1 MNAITYSPASLDHLS
16 LALERQRDGRVGRVD
31 LAGQPVAGEDRVRRQ
46 PQPGLMRQIHC
57 AEQVTLAGAPASKNT
72 RRVFLR
78 DFPFAVVYRPDADG
92 ITIFAL
98 AHHSRRPGYWQSR
111 VQDR

>member
-1 MNAITYSPASLDHLS
+1 VKRARFVASAQREFLAEVVYYSK
-16 LALERQRDGRVGRVD
+16 E
-31 LAGQPVAGEDRVRRQ
+31 E
-46 PQPGLMRQIHC
+46 PGLGARFAAPVEDAMAR
-57 AEQVTLAGAPASKNT
+57 ALAFPRAGAPATKNT
-72 RRVFLR
+72 RRVFLK

-92 ITIFAL
+92 ITVFAL